1 MEVVVWSKL
10 DEVGGLNRRWKL
22 LYGPSWMRSVVST
35 VGGSCCMVPVG

>member
-10 DEVGGLNRRWKL
+10 DEVGGLNCRWK

-35 VGGSCCMVPVG
+35 VGGSYCMVQAG